1 MKNNIPFTLIT
12 CAASLLII
20 FVATGSSCAQEQ
32 EMKPEDT
39 EVWEP
44 VPPKV
49 DPGAFSPSPPPS
61 DATVLFDGS
70 DFAEWQTAEGNKPS
84 WESSDDHMTV
94 VKGTG
99 AIETKKEFGSVQ
111 LHVEWRAPEKIEGEG
126 QGRGNSGI
134 FLQKRYEVQV
144 LDAYNNETYVNGMAG
159 SIYKQ
164 HIPLANAARPAGEW
178 QSYDIIFIAPK
189 FAEDG
194 SLESPARVTLFWN
207 GVLVQHDVE
216 LEGPTEYIG
225 HPSYEAHSQ
234 KASLMLQ
241 DHSNPVS
248 FRNIWVRGLAE
259 E

>member
-1 MKNNIPFTLIT
+1 MNNKVSFCLTACTACMLIFFMT
-12 CAASLLII
+12 AA
-20 FVATGSSCAQEQ
+20 TSCAQEQ

-70 DFAEWQTAEGNKPS
+70 NFDEWQTPEGDNPG
-84 WESSDDHMTV
+84 WELADNHMTV

-111 LHVEWRAPEKIEGEG
+111 LHVEWRSPEKIEGEG

-178 QSYDIIFIAPK
+178 QSYDIIYIAPE

-216 LEGPTEYIG
+216 LQGPTEYIG
-225 HPSYEAHSQ
+225 HPSYEAHPP
-234 KASLMLQ
+234 KAPLMLQ

-248 FRNIWVRGLAE
+248 FRNIWVRSLDE